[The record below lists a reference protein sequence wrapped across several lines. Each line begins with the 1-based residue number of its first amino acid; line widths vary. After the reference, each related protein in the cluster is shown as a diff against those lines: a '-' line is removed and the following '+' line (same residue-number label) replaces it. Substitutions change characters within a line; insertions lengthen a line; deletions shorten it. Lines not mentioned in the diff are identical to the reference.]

1 MTTVQ
6 LSAHTYEMLA
16 RRARQINRSPDALAD
31 EVLHRELSPIHPYIR
46 VEASRWGDRALVKDT
61 GTPVSII
68 AGYIQLGLAPDDF
81 AEEVHPALTP
91 AHVHDALSYYYDHR
105 EEIDREIAENTKEA
119 SQRQLSSLM
128 HSEEDYRKVTG
139 RQSGQ

>member
-16 RRARQINRSPDALAD
+16 RRARQINHSPDALAD

-61 GTPVSII
+61 GTPVSVI
-68 AGYIQLGLAPDDF
+68 AGYIQLGLVPDDF

-91 AHVHDALSYYYDHR
+91 AHVHDALSDYYDHR

-139 RQSGQ
+139 RQSGR